1 MLQLNELNLNQKK
14 VLIREDLNVPLH
26 NGTISSNA
34 RIIAALPTLRMALQ
48 AQAAVIVLS
57 HLGRPK
63 EQPIAEQAQ
72 YSLAPVAAELQR
84 LLPEYP
90 VRLVASIDAARGVQ
104 AGELVL
110 LENIRSFSGEAQ
122 NSPELARE
130 LAGLADIV
138 VMDAFATAHRAQAST
153 EGMLRQAT
161 TACAGPLLAAEVEAL
176 QRATQQPRSP
186 VVAIV
191 GGAKVSTKLE
201 VVEALA
207 RIADHVIVGGGI
219 ANTFLAAAGHSVG
232 KSLCEFDML
241 EDARRIMAQV
251 NIPLPQDVVVAP
263 EFSANSPAQTRS
275 VDQVGV
281 DDMIL
286 DVGATTSAQYA
297 KIIAAA
303 GTIIWN
309 GPVGVFE
316 FANFA
321 EGTRQLGTAIAE
333 SSAYSLAGGGDTVAA
348 IEQFELTDKISYIS
362 TAGGA
367 FLEFIAGKRLP
378 ALQALGLYE
387 SIRKPSD

>member
-1 MLQLNELNLNQKK
+1 MLQQLSQLNLSKK
-14 VLIREDLNVPLH
+14 KLLIREDLNVPLQA
-26 NGTISSNA
+26 GKISSNA
-34 RIIAALPTLRMALQ
+34 RITAALPTLRLALQ

-63 EQPIAEQAQ
+63 EQAIAEQPQ
-72 YSLAPVAAELQR
+72 FSLAPVAAELQR

-90 VRLVASIDAARGVQ
+90 VRLVASIDAARSVQ

-110 LENIRSFSGEAQ
+110 LENIRSFKGEAK

-130 LAGLADIV
+130 LASLADIV

-153 EGMLRQAT
+153 EGVLRQAAV
-161 TACAGPLLAAEVEAL
+161 ACAGPLLAAEVEAL
-176 QRATQQPRSP
+176 QRATHQPSAP

-201 VVEALA
+201 VVAALA

-219 ANTFLAAAGHSVG
+219 ANTFLAAAGHPVG
-232 KSLCEFDML
+232 KSLCEIDML
-241 EDARRIMAQV
+241 DEARSIMAQV
-251 NIPLPQDVVVAP
+251 NIPLPLDVVIAP
-263 EFSANSPAQTRS
+263 KFSADAPAQTLS
-275 VDQVGV
+275 IDQVGAN
-281 DDMIL
+281 DMIL
-286 DVGATTSAQYA
+286 DIGAATSKNYA
-297 KIIAAA
+297 ELIATA

-316 FANFA
+316 FARFA
-321 EGTRQLGTAIAE
+321 EGTRQLGAAIAA
-333 SSAYSLAGGGDTVAA
+333 SPAYSLAGGGDTVAA
-348 IEQFELTDKISYIS
+348 IEQFGLAKRISYIS

-378 ALQALGLYE
+378 ALQALGWYE
-387 SIRKPSD
+387 HQ